1 MSADAAE
8 AARCLRELAVPFF
21 HHEVVKQALLL
32 AMEEPAVQAPLL
44 ALLAHM
50 AESGLVSGSQMQKAC
65 SCCSVLSS
73 LFVEASKVVVGW
85 SCRCGRCSHI
95 RGKSGL
101 LFDSLVQKARS
112 RPRAACPAHSGC
124 SRMAAECHAARLSR
138 VMLQTKSRTGRD
150 ASS

>member
-1 MSADAAE
+1 MSADEAE

-65 SCCSVLSS
+65 SCCCVLSS
-73 LFVEASKVVVGW
+73 LCVRQVKSLLAGRVAAGAARTYMASPG
-85 SCRCGRCSHI
+85 C
-95 RGKSGL
+95 
-101 LFDSLVQKARS
+101 
-112 RPRAACPAHSGC
+112 CPAAWC
-124 SRMAAECHAARLSR
+124 RRRAPVRMLPVLHIVGARERRSATLLACLGSCFC
-138 VMLQTKSRTGRD
+138 
-150 ASS
+150 